1 MGLDIALIALERH
14 ESGARLGYMCHASDA
29 RTRGEMIVLDVI
41 AVDDSAR
48 RYRVACTESLA
59 VGNRM
64 QGNLIVAPGDPRR
77 RAPPDGHDRHGA
89 RRGGGPPRHLGVRG
103 CSRSRSRRG
112 VSPTPGAPREPPLG
126 PRAARAARAVRDRP
140 EQPDPLRTAF
150 QRDRDRI
157 LHTTAFRRLK
167 HKTQVF
173 VAPAGDH
180 YRTRLTHTLEVSAVA
195 RTTARALALNE
206 DLVEAIAMG
215 HDLGHAP
222 FGHAGEAALDEIL
235 RDGHDRHFEH
245 NVQSLRVVEVLER
258 GGEGLN
264 LTDAVR
270 DGILHHTGPGRPA
283 TLEGQIVRLMDRIAY
298 VNHDIEDALRA
309 GVLAACDLPAGDVAS
324 SAPPPPSGL
333 TTLVEDTVLASAGAD
348 EIRQTPEIGTAFL
361 RLRKFLFQNV
371 YLAPPASGEAAR
383 ARGVVQALF
392 PGISRTRTLLPHA
405 AETDPVTRVTDFVA
419 GMTDRYALRL
429 YREIFMPSEGPL

>member
-1 MGLDIALIALERH
+1 M
-14 ESGARLGYMCHASDA
+14 
-29 RTRGEMIVLDVI
+29 
-41 AVDDSAR
+41 
-48 RYRVACTESLA
+48 
-59 VGNRM
+59 
-64 QGNLIVAPGDPRR
+64 
-77 RAPPDGHDRHGA
+77 
-89 RRGGGPPRHLGVRG
+89 
-103 CSRSRSRRG
+103 
-112 VSPTPGAPREPPLG
+112 SPAPGAPREPPLG
-126 PRAARAARAVRDRP
+126 PRAATAANAARDRP

-235 RDGHDRHFEH
+235 RDGHGRRFEH

-283 TLEGQIVRLMDRIAY
+283 TLEGQVVRLMDRIAY

-309 GVLAACDLPAGDVAS
+309 GILAAGDLPPREVAILGATTS
-324 SAPPPPSGL
+324 ERL
-333 TTLVEDTVLASAGAD
+333 TTLVADTVAASAGAD
-348 EIRQTPEIGTAFL
+348 EIRQSPEIGTAFL
-361 RLRKFLFQNV
+361 RLRKFMFQNV

-392 PGISRTRTLLPHA
+392 SWYLEHPEALPPA
-405 AETDPVTRVTDFVA
+405 PEPDPRSPASPTSWR
-419 GMTDRYALRL
+419 G
-429 YREIFMPSEGPL
+429 